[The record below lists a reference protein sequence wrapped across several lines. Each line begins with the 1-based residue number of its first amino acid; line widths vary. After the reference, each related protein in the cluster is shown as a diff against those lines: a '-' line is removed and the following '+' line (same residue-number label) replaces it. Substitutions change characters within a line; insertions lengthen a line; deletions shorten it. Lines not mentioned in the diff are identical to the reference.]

1 MLQQAGGGREDEVRS
16 GSAEHQQVDLT
27 GFDAGGIEGAPRRLF
42 MMPSG
47 SIGFW
52 PAPGYQRFLI
62 SRPLENAA
70 PPQLTVLTGWW
81 SALKKK

>member
-1 MLQQAGGGREDEVRS
+1 MTYPATLTPELQ
-16 GSAEHQQVDLT
+16 
-27 GFDAGGIEGAPRRLF
+27 IGAPRRLF